1 MTSQMPRRA
10 VPPDSPTHIS
20 PFSRILHFIGR
31 NPVLAVAAVLAAVT
45 SVIVPPDGEYIGYF
59 DFTTLAC
66 LFSTLAVVRA
76 LTDIGFF
83 SRLAEGIVRRAA
95 SLRAAV
101 AALVAIT
108 YFGSMLIAN
117 DMALLTFLPLGWMV
131 LESTG
136 NRRYMAMT
144 FILQNTAA
152 NLGGMLTPFGNPQ
165 NLYIYSYYSVPNG
178 EFVST
183 MLPPFL
189 MSAAII
195 AALCFVFPREPLRI
209 QTSGTPAPDV
219 RRTVI
224 YLLLFAM
231 SVAMV
236 FRLIHYAVGTA
247 VVIAALLFLDRRA
260 LKEVDYPLLLTFCC
274 FFVFAGNMARID
286 AVRNVFSSLMES
298 SVLLFS
304 VLSCQL
310 ISNVPSAVLLS
321 HFTADYSRLLVGVNI
336 GGVGSIISSMASLI
350 TLREYTKRNPGDS
363 GRYLALFSA
372 VSFAIL
378 AVLTLFSYLIMR

>member
-45 SVIVPPDGEYIGYF
+45 SVIVPPDGDYIGSF

-117 DMALLTFLPLGWMV
+117 DMALLTFLPLGWIV

-165 NLYIYSYYSVPNG
+165 NLYIY
-178 EFVST
+178 
-183 MLPPFL
+183 
-189 MSAAII
+189 
-195 AALCFVFPREPLRI
+195 
-209 QTSGTPAPDV
+209 
-219 RRTVI
+219 
-224 YLLLFAM
+224 
-231 SVAMV
+231 
-236 FRLIHYAVGTA
+236 
-247 VVIAALLFLDRRA
+247 
-260 LKEVDYPLLLTFCC
+260 
-274 FFVFAGNMARID
+274 
-286 AVRNVFSSLMES
+286 
-298 SVLLFS
+298 
-304 VLSCQL
+304 
-310 ISNVPSAVLLS
+310 
-321 HFTADYSRLLVGVNI
+321 
-336 GGVGSIISSMASLI
+336 
-350 TLREYTKRNPGDS
+350 
-363 GRYLALFSA
+363 
-372 VSFAIL
+372 
-378 AVLTLFSYLIMR
+378 